1 MTSQNTSER
10 RASDGEARLVQAA
23 ATAAA
28 EAPSERFV
36 QLRGVL
42 LTRQSAMTVV
52 GIVLFAYFS
61 LTANNFFSWAN
72 VLDITRAT
80 SFIGIVAVAWTYL
93 LIVGELDL
101 SVGSLYG
108 LGTIIMSWCIGSFG
122 LDPWLAAGLTLL
134 FGSFIGLLNG
144 FITVYVGVSAFVA
157 TLGMLSLLRGFAF
170 VISGGYPVPYPR
182 DLESSLFPLGGGNL
196 FGIPAPA
203 IWLFAT
209 LLVGGFVLSRTKF
222 GYWLYATGGNELA
235 AREMGIPTKQIKL
248 MAFVL
253 VGFSCGLIAVL
264 NGAWIKSA
272 NTTTGSGFEFQVI
285 GAVLVGGAALNGG
298 AGNIYG
304 TFVGAFILGIVA
316 NGLVMAGFSPATGF
330 LATGAII
337 IIAGSVDVILRHY
350 GGRVTRK
357 SGTSRSSPGHN

>member
-1 MTSQNTSER
+1 MTSHNPSHTQKSE
-10 RASDGEARLVQAA
+10 GEARLAQAA

-28 EAPSERFV
+28 DAPSDRFV
-36 QLRGVL
+36 ALRELL
-42 LTRQSAMTVV
+42 LTRQAAMTVV
-52 GIVLFAYFS
+52 AIGLFAWFS
-61 LTANNFFSWAN
+61 LTANNFFAWAN
-72 VLDITRAT
+72 VLDIMRAT

-122 LDPWLAAGLTLL
+122 LDPWAAAGLTLL
-134 FGSFIGLLNG
+134 FGVFIGFLNG
-144 FITVYVGVSAFVA
+144 VITVYVGVNAFVA

-170 VISGGYPVPYPR
+170 VISGGYPIPYPR
-182 DLESSLFPLGGGNL
+182 ELKSSLFPLGDGSL

-203 IWLFAT
+203 IWLLAVM
-209 LLVGGFVLSRTKF
+209 LVGGFVLARTKF
-222 GYWLYATGGNELA
+222 GYWLYAAGGNELA
-235 AREMGIPTKQIKL
+235 AREMGIPTKRIKL
-248 MAFVL
+248 IAFTL

-357 SGTSRSSPGHN
+357 SATARPSSGQH